1 MQNNKCTRLCYSLP
15 PMGMGL
21 ITKGYTMDE
30 NTTTESTVETGGQT
44 IQGVAI
50 NDQGQAVSEPETT
63 DTAEA
68 VQATDEP
75 SQDATQDTEPSTDDN
90 STAAW
95 LKKKGVDPS
104 SPEAIEKVAEMARNA
119 EKAMHSKAQKASE
132 LEKAIDQG
140 ITDEADALG
149 MTDGDRL
156 EIARIKTRLS
166 VRDFFDTKPE
176 AKQFEQ
182 AMVAELQ
189 KKPHLA
195 GDLESLYANAVIN
208 SGGVDS
214 IKSQAGRDSLE
225 KLAQK
230 QQAAVPRG
238 NAVTATSQSNKITPQ
253 NVDQMVASMSP
264 EEYRKRLPEINAAM
278 AG

>member
-1 MQNNKCTRLCYSLP
+1 
-15 PMGMGL
+15 
-21 ITKGYTMDE
+21 MDE

-50 NDQGQAVSEPETT
+50 NDQGQAVPEPETT

-75 SQDATQDTEPSTDDN
+75 SQDATQDAEPSKDDN
-90 STAAW
+90 STAEW

-140 ITDEADALG
+140 ITEEAEAIG
-149 MTDGDRL
+149 FTDNDRL
-156 EIARIKTRLS
+156 EVARIKTRLG
-166 VRDFFDTKPE
+166 VRDFFDAKPE

-189 KKPHLA
+189 QKPHLA
-195 GDLESLYANAVIN
+195 GDLESLYALAVVN

-214 IKSQAGRDSLE
+214 VRSQGKREALE
-225 KLAQK
+225 SLAQK

-238 NAVTATSQSNKITPQ
+238 SAVTATSQSNKITAQ

>member
-1 MQNNKCTRLCYSLP
+1 
-15 PMGMGL
+15 
-21 ITKGYTMDE
+21 MDE

-63 DTAEA
+63 NTDEA

-75 SQDATQDTEPSTDDN
+75 SQDAPQDTEPSTDDN
-90 STAAW
+90 STAEW
-95 LKKKGVDPS
+95 LKKKGVDPTS
-104 SPEAIEKVAEMARNA
+104 QDAIEKVAEMARNA

-140 ITDEADALG
+140 ITDEADAIG

-195 GDLESLYANAVIN
+195 GDLDSLYANAVIN

-214 IKSQAGRDSLE
+214 IKSQGKREGLE
-225 KLAQK
+225 SLAQK

-238 NAVTATSQSNKITPQ
+238 NAVTATSQSNKITAQ